1 MKKLLATF
9 ALSAIGSMSAF
20 AGEWSGVITDSKCK
34 HTDATE
40 AHIACAQKCVKGGS
54 DAVFITADNKVLK
67 IDATSM
73 ATVTP
78 HIGHKVTVTGK
89 VDGDTIKIDTVKM
102 NM

>member
-1 MKKLLATF
+1 MKKLLVTV

-34 HTDATE
+34 HTDGTE

-54 DAVFITADNKVLK
+54 DAVFITSDNKVLK
-67 IDATSM
+67 IDKGSM
-73 ATVTP
+73 DQVTP

-89 VDGDTIKIDTVKM
+89 VTGDTIAIDSVKM
-102 NM
+102 